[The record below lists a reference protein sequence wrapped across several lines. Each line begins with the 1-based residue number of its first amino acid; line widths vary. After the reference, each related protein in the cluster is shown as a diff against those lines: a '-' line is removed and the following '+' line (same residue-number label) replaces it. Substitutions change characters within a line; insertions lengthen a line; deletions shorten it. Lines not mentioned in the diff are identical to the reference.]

1 MSGITEKVSQIYS
14 FEEYAAR
21 DLEVNRINPIVKIGL
36 VFLFICVI
44 VSFSR
49 YQFFELVPY
58 IFFPMILLAVA
69 ELPAGMF
76 LKRTSI
82 VIPFCLFAGIS
93 NVIIE
98 QSPAFMIGS
107 FNVSFGLLS
116 LVTIIFKAMLC
127 VAAVL
132 FLVGTTPFTQLSAA
146 LRRMHIPQIVIT
158 LFEMTYRYIGT
169 LAEETSNMYTAYLL
183 RSQRAKGIRM
193 KDMGSFVGQL
203 LIRSSD
209 RAERVYAAMKLRGY
223 GMSGGGA
230 SAGLTRG
237 SALKMTGRDWAI
249 LFIMAALILLPRFV
263 SIPALYMQFVERF
276 F

>member
-169 LAEETSNMYTAYLL
+169 LAEETSDMYTAYLL

-193 KDMGSFVGQL
+193 KDMGTFVGQL

-230 SAGLTRG
+230 YAGLTRG